1 MMSNII
7 SLCAV
12 QTFITKMIARTSYYS
27 QLDCRAKRQNAR
39 RRAAA
44 QEANRAAE
52 CQTTAFMC
60 MICLEEDTSAS
71 ATTACGHRFCTSCL
85 CNNIAQ
91 NVGTVEGTT
100 RNKCPICRSKLCEEV
115 IPSMTHTVRLG
126 DLEAEKDDLSLRV
139 DDLEMENKTLRGK
152 LRKEIDCTRD
162 LQDAIN
168 EMTIELEFY
177 TSGCR
182 KLHQTRER
190 LQKSLSMAME
200 ALRSFEGTSVPVSAV
215 PECLT

>member
-1 MMSNII
+1 
-7 SLCAV
+7 
-12 QTFITKMIARTSYYS
+12 MIARTSTKTE
-27 QLDCRAKRQNAR
+27 LDCRAKRQCAR
-39 RRAAA
+39 RR
-44 QEANRAAE
+44 EALRTTE
-52 CQTTAFMC
+52 CRTTAFVC
-60 MICLEEDTSAS
+60 MICLEEDTSAF

-115 IPSMTHTVRLG
+115 RPSMTHSVRLE

-152 LRKEIDCTRD
+152 LRKEIDSTRD
-162 LQDAIN
+162 LQDVIN

-177 TSGCR
+177 TDGCR
-182 KLHQTRER
+182 KLHLQREN
-190 LQKSLSMAME
+190 LQKSLSMAMD
-200 ALRSFEGTSVPVSAV
+200 ALRAFEGTRVPVSAV
-215 PECLT
+215 PECLS

>member
-1 MMSNII
+1 M
-7 SLCAV
+7 
-12 QTFITKMIARTSYYS
+12 
-27 QLDCRAKRQNAR
+27 
-39 RRAAA
+39 
-44 QEANRAAE
+44 
-52 CQTTAFMC
+52 
-60 MICLEEDTSAS
+60 
-71 ATTACGHRFCTSCL
+71 
-85 CNNIAQ
+85 
-91 NVGTVEGTT
+91 GTVEGTT

-115 IPSMTHTVRLG
+115 IPSMTHSVRLG